1 MLSALW
7 SFLLSFAGG
16 LSGKVKAIL
25 CAVAAILL
33 LCGGFYV
40 GHGLGVASMIGER
53 DAAVKALN
61 DERAAWEA
69 AKLKTAESIIEFNNT
84 AAADSASMQGAVDA
98 ARSAKDEQTR
108 KIDDLSR
115 RLAESQRLLDD
126 ARRGLTAVANQV
138 SVDSSTACERATAA
152 LSDVAGRL
160 ARRGGECARDF
171 DKCDA
176 ERSALGAAWPKQ

>member
-7 SFLLSFAGG
+7 SFLLSFTGG
-16 LSGKVKAIL
+16 LSAKVKAIV
-25 CAVAAILL
+25 CVVAALAL
-33 LCGGFYV
+33 FLGGFWV
-40 GHGLGVASMIGER
+40 GDRYGVGSMVGER

-98 ARSAKDEQTR
+98 ARSEYDEQSR

-115 RLAESQRLLDD
+115 KLAESQRLLDD
-126 ARRGLTAVANQV
+126 ARRGLTSVANQV
-138 SVDSSTACERATAA
+138 SVDSFAACERATSA
-152 LSDVAGRL
+152 LSDVVGKL
-160 ARRGGECARDF
+160 ANRGGQCARDF
-171 DKCDA
+171 DECDA
-176 ERSALGAAWPKQ
+176 ARSALGAAWPKQ